1 MGMPN
6 FFLIEYCTQHTRQF
20 SKLKVNSDLPGQIV
34 LLLVDPTTAS
44 DKEKTKTKIRKR
56 FSKYC
61 QDLKDGEKQSILPS
75 GQIFHQIKHL

>member
-1 MGMPN
+1 MPN
-6 FFLIEYCTQHTRQF
+6 FFFNRILYTAHKTIFKTQ
-20 SKLKVNSDLPGQIV
+20 VNSDLPGQIV

-44 DKEKTKTKIRKR
+44 DKEKTKPKIRKR

-75 GQIFHQIKHL
+75 GQIFHQIKCL